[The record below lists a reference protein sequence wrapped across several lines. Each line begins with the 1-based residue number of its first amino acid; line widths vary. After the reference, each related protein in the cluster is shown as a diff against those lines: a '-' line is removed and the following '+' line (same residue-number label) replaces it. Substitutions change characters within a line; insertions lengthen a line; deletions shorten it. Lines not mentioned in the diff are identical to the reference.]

1 MKPIQTFKHPFK
13 VHAVAGI
20 AYDGKT
26 DIFLFTKNLTADLY
40 VEILEKTL
48 IPCAQNIFG
57 DSNWTL
63 LHDNDP
69 KHTSNKVKLFLDN
82 NNINYI
88 NSSEWPS
95 YSPDLNPIENI
106 WSMLKQKV
114 SERNPRN
121 QKTLLK
127 MIKEEWENID
137 VNIIKKAI
145 DSMSLRLNDVIK
157 NKGAKTK
164 Y

>member
-1 MKPIQTFKHPFK
+1 M
-13 VHAVAGI
+13 
-20 AYDGKT
+20 
-26 DIFLFTKNLTADLY
+26 
-40 VEILEKTL
+40 
-48 IPCAQNIFG
+48 
-57 DSNWTL
+57 
-63 LHDNDP
+63 
-69 KHTSNKVKLFLDN
+69 DN

>member
-1 MKPIQTFKHPFK
+1 MIQ
-13 VHAVAGI
+13 
-20 AYDGKT
+20 
-26 DIFLFTKNLTADLY
+26 
-40 VEILEKTL
+40 
-48 IPCAQNIFG
+48 
-57 DSNWTL
+57 
-63 LHDNDP
+63 
-69 KHTSNKVKLFLDN
+69 KHTSKKDSYFSHY
-82 NNINYI
+82 NINYI

-95 YSPDLNPIENI
+95 YSPYLNLIENI